1 MNIFKFE
8 IDLSRKKTEQ
18 TIVSDIEAI
27 FANELGDSSK
37 NQEYLKE
44 ELRHSGQNFKA
55 LFSENSPI
63 AVNRRSSGK
72 TKYFVA
78 KMNSFPQKGHDVVC
92 IYVKTEDDNI
102 FKQFKWVCDD
112 LEKYCKLKSIDVDKN
127 VTELYLFLSENN
139 DVLYPESSIKADIS
153 SKDIDA
159 FTIVCLI
166 LEIAIAIFMAFALF
180 YKYIDWFSAI
190 SIWVAVGIPLI
201 MQIRDWKARKLIIE
215 NLSQTVKSETKETGS
230 NTPSTTTT
238 PQNINPNTSLQAP
251 ATPQQVSSPTPSGAP
266 QVPATPA
273 QGASS
278 AIH

>member
-1 MNIFKFE
+1 MI
-8 IDLSRKKTEQ
+8 KK
-18 TIVSDIEAI
+18 
-27 FANELGDSSK
+27 
-37 NQEYLKE
+37 
-44 ELRHSGQNFKA
+44 
-55 LFSENSPI
+55 
-63 AVNRRSSGK
+63 
-72 TKYFVA
+72 
-78 KMNSFPQKGHDVVC
+78 
-92 IYVKTEDDNI
+92 
-102 FKQFKWVCDD
+102 
-112 LEKYCKLKSIDVDKN
+112 
-127 VTELYLFLSENN
+127 
-139 DVLYPESSIKADIS
+139 
-153 SKDIDA
+153 
-159 FTIVCLI
+159 
-166 LEIAIAIFMAFALF
+166 IFMAFALF